1 MLIISLFYLLYH
13 YFNRLELTI
22 QFYISFLFHIV
33 YTGVNIIDCH
43 AIIIFSFSS
52 LNWLQCAFK
61 NFQLNLRYEMYELF
75 IY

>member
-52 LNWLQCAFK
+52 LN
-61 NFQLNLRYEMYELF
+61 
-75 IY
+75 